1 MRKISIIKSYLEK
14 PYIYF
19 YVYTTIFSFWLQ
31 LKFAKWRFNRTEE
44 KLMRLKWEVERQ
56 WDHLPYLNK
65 SKAKLTQKKL
75 QSIEKMLQEKEVDIE
90 NTRSSILF
98 IEISLDKMLKIVQK
112 QS

>member
-19 YVYTTIFSFWLQ
+19 YVYTTIFRFWLK
-31 LKFAKWRFNRTEE
+31 LKFAKWRFNQTEE

-56 WDHLPYLNK
+56 WEFLSHSDK
-65 SKAKLTQKKL
+65 SKAKRTRKKL

-90 NTRSSILF
+90 DTRSNIDS
-98 IEISLDKMLKIVQK
+98 IEILLDKMLKIARK
-112 QS
+112 K